1 MKDCLLGLDVGTSS
15 VKAALIDANAD
26 VLCTASASYRL
37 LPGPAEYRQID
48 TNDMWR
54 AILSSIR
61 QIGQEHN
68 LRCVRGIGISC
79 LCPGLS
85 ALDADG
91 NTLVDPIIY
100 SDQRSISQV
109 EDIKRAVDMQ
119 ELFSLTANTPMP
131 GAMSATSML
140 WIRDNLPEQYNKTAF
155 FGHVNTLVAARM
167 TGSFAVDPSNASYT
181 LLFETTG
188 SLQWSDRLCQ
198 KLGIPMDKLPPILPS
213 TAVVGHLK
221 DSSVIAAGLSEGTPV
236 VIGGGDTACAS
247 LAAGIMRDG
256 DICESTGTTDVLTV
270 CTQIPAFRQEYI
282 NRCHVVPGAWLYQ
295 GAMSHIGSSLSWCRD
310 TLCPD
315 LVKSFPQANP
325 YDVLTSRA
333 WESSCAGA
341 NGLVFLPYMMG
352 ERSPVWDPY
361 ARGVFFGVTLSST
374 RDDMVRAVLEAPGY
388 GLRQMLQ
395 MVYELRPLHTAG
407 FCVIGGGAKS
417 VVWNQI
423 KADIIGAEITA
434 LDIQDM
440 APIGAALLCG
450 VGVGIFD
457 NVYSASD
464 AVQRRVLR
472 TFRPSCTETEFATYL
487 RRYDTYTKLYPQLKN
502 VYRSNHDV

>member
-1 MKDCLLGLDVGTSS
+1 MKDCLLGLDIGTSS
-15 VKAALIDANAD
+15 VKAALIDRNAD

-37 LPGPAEYRQID
+37 LPAPAEYRQID

-54 AILSSIR
+54 ALLSTIR
-61 QIGQEHN
+61 QIGQNHD
-68 LRCVRGIGISC
+68 LHSVRGIGISC

-85 ALDADG
+85 ALDTHG
-91 NTLVDPIIY
+91 NVLVDPIIY
-100 SDQRSISQV
+100 SDQRSIAQA
-109 EDIKRAVDMQ
+109 EHIRCAIDER

-131 GAMSATSML
+131 GAMSSTSML
-140 WIRDNLPEQYNKTAF
+140 WIRDNLPALYDKTAF
-155 FGHVNTLVAARM
+155 FGHVNTLVVARM
-167 TGSFAVDPSNASYT
+167 TGCFAMDPSNASYT
-181 LLFETTG
+181 LLFETAG
-188 SLQWSDRLCQ
+188 SLQWSAHLCQ
-198 KLGIPMDKLPPILPS
+198 QLGIPLEKLPPLLPS
-213 TAVVGHLK
+213 TGIVGHLK
-221 DSSVIAAGLSEGTPV
+221 DASVISTGLAEGTPV

-247 LAAGIMRDG
+247 LAAGIVRDG

-270 CTQIPAFRQEYI
+270 CTQVPAFRREYI

-315 LVKSFPQANP
+315 LASSVPQADP

-333 WESSCAGA
+333 RKNSCAGA

-361 ARGVFFGVTLSST
+361 ARGVFFGVTLSSS

-395 MVYELRPLHTAG
+395 MVHELRPLNAAA
-407 FCVIGGGAKS
+407 FSVIGGGAKS
-417 VVWNQI
+417 AVWNQI

-440 APIGAALLCG
+440 APIGAALLSG
-450 VGVGIFD
+450 VGVGVFD

-464 AVQRRVLR
+464 AVQRRVLH
-472 TFRPSCTETEFATYL
+472 TYSPACTEAERELYL
-487 RRYDTYTKLYPQLKN
+487 RRYDTYTKLYPQLKDI
-502 VYRSNHDV
+502 YRSNHDL